1 MKTRQLTLPCGWLAA
16 IALMG
21 LVCAAQAEIEDNL
34 DRTFNVSPGGKFVLE
49 ADRGSVNLTVGNDKE
64 LEIKVL
70 RTVTGATESTAK
82 ELFEDHEVAFSQEG
96 NTVRVKAKFKHP
108 MTHSKLW
115 SPKFQVKY
123 EVKLPRE
130 FNVEVHTAGGS
141 IAVPDLKGEAE
152 LHTAGGSIKVGAV
165 QGRVN
170 AHTAG
175 GSIAVEG
182 ATGPV
187 TAETAGGGIRVV
199 KTEGEVK
206 ASTAGGSIH
215 IEGAKGAVKAS
226 TAGGGI
232 TATGIRHSLDAET
245 SGGSITL
252 ALDGSPQEECKVQTT
267 GGGITMVVSDKAS
280 LNLDARTVGGRVSTS
295 IPVTVIGEQKSSSL
309 QGTMNGGGKLVKLR
323 TTGGGITIKT
333 P

>member
-1 MKTRQLTLPCGWLAA
+1 MHARTVKLGFGWLAA
-16 IALMG
+16 LALTG
-21 LVCAAQAEIEDNL
+21 LAWTSLAEVEDNL
-34 DRTFNVSPGGKFVLE
+34 THTFNVSPGGKFVLE
-49 ADRGSVNLTVGNDKE
+49 ADRGSVDLIIGTDKD
-64 LEIKVL
+64 LEVKVF
-70 RTVTGATESTAK
+70 RKVSGTTEAKAK
-82 ELFEDHEVAFSQEG
+82 ELFEDHEVTFDQSG
-96 NTVRVKAKFKHP
+96 NEVRVKAKFKHL
-108 MTHSKLW
+108 MTQTKLW

-130 FNVEVHTAGGS
+130 FNVELHTAGGS
-141 IAVPDLKGEAE
+141 ISVPGLKGDAD
-152 LHTAGGSIKVGAV
+152 LHTAGGSIKAGAV

-175 GSIAVEG
+175 GSIAVDG

-187 TAETAGGGIRVV
+187 NAETAGGSIRVA

-215 IEGAKGAVKAS
+215 VEGAKGAVKAS

-232 TATGIRHSLDAET
+232 SATGIRHSLDAET

-252 ALDGSPQEECKVQTT
+252 SLDGSPQGECKVQTT
-267 GGGITMVVSDKAS
+267 GGGITLVVSDKAS